1 MALLH
6 YYVRRVNFTKFQALF
21 LSKNSLYMHSLSMG
35 NFATLQLLQAA
46 SSVTNPDFFW
56 TVYFCYT
63 NRFFVHTKPVNPLTE
78 AASFWKRFLAWI
90 FFFDPTDLVNSFG
103 RLKTGNFLTQQRPKL
118 ASKLK
123 WKMTA
128 LPSAYLHLLDTAR
141 LTLDFLQVDLW

>member
-21 LSKNSLYMHSLSMG
+21 VSKNSLHMHSLCMG
-35 NFATLQLLQAA
+35 NLATFNFYRRHPQSQILIFLNRLFLLYQSVFRPHETSESTHRSCIFLKAL
-46 SSVTNPDFFW
+46 SSVD
-56 TVYFCYT
+56 
-63 NRFFVHTKPVNPLTE
+63 L
-78 AASFWKRFLAWI
+78 FL
-90 FFFDPTDLVNSFG
+90 DPTDLVNLFG
-103 RLKTGNFLTQQRPKL
+103 RLKTGNFWIQQRPKL